1 MNFKQKIFLA
11 FISIF
16 LTCVNPYLSNNGPKE
31 KVILFSGKIID
42 FNRNELL
49 AGVSITTTN
58 SEKIIYSDLNGIF
71 FIYLKVKDGDN
82 FKLEFSQ
89 VGYITKTLTLE
100 DLPSSSSNLEINL
113 IEE

>member
-16 LTCVNPYLSNNGPKE
+16 LIGVNPYLSNNGTKE
-31 KVILFSGKIID
+31 QVILFSGKIID

-49 AGVSITTTN
+49 AGVSITITDTEN
-58 SEKIIYSDLNGIF
+58 TIYSDLNGNF
-71 FIYLKVKDGDN
+71 FIYLKVKDADN

-89 VGYITKTLTLE
+89 VGYITKTLTLA
-100 DLPSSSSNLEINL
+100 DLQSSSSNLEINL